1 MTFRVGGK
9 DMPFGRVELAYTGA
23 GPAEQVRAL
32 ARLQGRSFICAI
44 HDEVGNHFDAGFID
58 SAATS
63 NQHLDLDQYIRNI
76 KVAYADDPAFLDAWL
91 HGRLDVDIA
100 GAFFGSSYGVR
111 RSLRDVRPGGIPTEE
126 LQRAFVCMDWG
137 CSAPTVAYLCLPEPI
152 GTPKGSIWLLD
163 EFYVAA
169 STSGGATGLDPR
181 PVPEQRRAGRRN
193 L

>member
-1 MTFRVGGK
+1 M
-9 DMPFGRVELAYTGA
+9 L
-23 GPAEQVRAL
+23 
-32 ARLQGRSFICAI
+32 
-44 HDEVGNHFDAGFID
+44 N
-58 SAATS
+58 
-63 NQHLDLDQYIRNI
+63 
-76 KVAYADDPAFLDAWL
+76 AWL

-126 LQRAFVCMDWG
+126 LQRAFICMDWG

-169 STSGGATGLDPR
+169 STSGGQRDWTRGQYLINAEQGAGIFEWLGRWGLRPGTTKVVADNAVFNATGSDRRSTAGDFKAANCPL
-181 PVPEQRRAGRRN
+181 VRAGQMNAREANGLALVRTM
-193 L
+193 LHAAGRDAETP